1 MLVEHPLEAIQA
13 AIPAEALQAA
23 IGHQDLIGHLQAAT
37 TLPALPQGVL
47 VVTRQAEVHQVRSL
61 PEVQAVATLVEA
73 LPEVQVDL
81 TVEADLE
88 AAEVEGKYH

>member
-1 MLVEHPLEAIQA
+1 VEHHPEAIQA
-13 AIPAEALQAA
+13 AIPAEVPQAA
-23 IGHQDLIGHLQAAT
+23 TDHQDRIGHLQAAT

-47 VVTRQAEVHQVRSL
+47 AVTRQAEVHQVRSL

-73 LPEVQVDL
+73 LPEVQEDL

-88 AAEVEGKYH
+88 AAEEEGKFH